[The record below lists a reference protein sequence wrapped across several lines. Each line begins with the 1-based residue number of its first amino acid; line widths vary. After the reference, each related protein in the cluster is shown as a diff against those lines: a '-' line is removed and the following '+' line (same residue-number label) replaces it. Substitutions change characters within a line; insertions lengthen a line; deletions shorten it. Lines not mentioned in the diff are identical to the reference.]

1 MVFSPPQVAA
11 ERKDTHGDLDS
22 DSPRQQI
29 HPRASDSGREENIA
43 QGARPLS
50 VQPKHPRALPTLL
63 EALALWQGE
72 RVHGALVADEQ
83 AAMSGTSIYRDTFD
97 HIEPTPLFQLDV
109 VGRHPRRRDAGGV
122 LRGMGDFRDL
132 RQLLSWEVA
141 K

>member
-1 MVFSPPQVAA
+1 MAIWTA
-11 ERKDTHGDLDS
+11 
-22 DSPRQQI
+22 I
-29 HPRASDSGREENIA
+29 HPGSRYTRVLATAGVRKTLLKA
-43 QGARPLS
+43 HLS